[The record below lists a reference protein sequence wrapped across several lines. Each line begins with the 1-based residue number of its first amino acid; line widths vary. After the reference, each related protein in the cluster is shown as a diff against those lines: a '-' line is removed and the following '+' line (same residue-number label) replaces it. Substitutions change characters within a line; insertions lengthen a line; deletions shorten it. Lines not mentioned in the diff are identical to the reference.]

1 MRCTHCN
8 AIIPEGWMRCPRC
21 GKEVQIVPDYNPLDD
36 VLTQEVKGSVEDVTR
51 QLQTKD
57 VRDFGR
63 RQEVYQ
69 SKAMRVLSQEELDE
83 IQAGRERAA
92 RNRSRAEA
100 KRKQQERKK
109 QLVRRRRKVLLI
121 LFLVLLIFGAAFGYF
136 LYQNSYVGKVAKG
149 YDALQMKEYQT
160 AEKYFKHAI
169 GKNVQ
174 RAEAYSGL
182 AETYM
187 EQDEG
192 DEAESVFLSAI
203 ASYPSNE
210 ELYRAAISFYEET
223 KQLDKISEILEDCDD
238 ESVLSSL
245 KAYVST
251 EPVFSLDDGKYSE
264 VQEVTLSAS
273 GETIYYTTDGTN
285 PTSSS
290 TKYTEPIL
298 LNEEGKTQIKAIAYN
313 KKKIPSLVVSKTYEI
328 EFPVAD
334 APVVTPSTGQYSTA
348 TQISITVPEGYTA
361 YYTTDGSTPTTESSL
376 YTGPIEMPE
385 GQTLFST
392 VLVGKTGKMT
402 QITKRNYIYQPQ

>member
-1 MRCTHCN
+1 MCSS
-8 AIIPEGWMRCPRC
+8 
-21 GKEVQIVPDYNPLDD
+21 DL
-36 VLTQEVKGSVEDVTR
+36 
-51 QLQTKD
+51 
-57 VRDFGR
+57 
-63 RQEVYQ
+63 
-69 SKAMRVLSQEELDE
+69 
-83 IQAGRERAA
+83 
-92 RNRSRAEA
+92 
-100 KRKQQERKK
+100 
-109 QLVRRRRKVLLI
+109 
-121 LFLVLLIFGAAFGYF
+121 
-136 LYQNSYVGKVAKG
+136 
-149 YDALQMKEYQT
+149 
-160 AEKYFKHAI
+160 
-169 GKNVQ
+169 
-174 RAEAYSGL
+174 
-182 AETYM
+182 
-187 EQDEG
+187 
-192 DEAESVFLSAI
+192 
-203 ASYPSNE
+203 
-210 ELYRAAISFYEET
+210 AAISFYEET

>member
-69 SKAMRVLSQEELDE
+69 SKATRVLSQEELDE

-169 GKNVQ
+169 GKNAQ
-174 RAEAYSGL
+174 RAEAYFGL

>member
-1 MRCTHCN
+1 MRCAHCN

-69 SKAMRVLSQEELDE
+69 SKATRVLSQEELDE

-169 GKNVQ
+169 GKNAQ
-174 RAEAYSGL
+174 RAEAYSDL

-273 GETIYYTTDGTN
+273 GETIYYTTDGTD

-348 TQISITVPEGYTA
+348 MQISITVPEGYTA

-385 GQTLFST
+385 GQTLFSA
-392 VLVGKTGKMT
+392 VLVSKTGKMT
-402 QITKRNYIYQPQ
+402 QITKRKYIYQPQ

>member
-69 SKAMRVLSQEELDE
+69 SKATRVLSQEELDE

-169 GKNVQ
+169 GKNAQ
-174 RAEAYSGL
+174 GAEAYSGL

>member
-69 SKAMRVLSQEELDE
+69 SKATRVLSQEELDE

-169 GKNVQ
+169 GKNAQ

-334 APVVTPSTGQYSTA
+334 APVVTPSTGQ
-348 TQISITVPEGYTA
+348 
-361 YYTTDGSTPTTESSL
+361 
-376 YTGPIEMPE
+376 
-385 GQTLFST
+385 
-392 VLVGKTGKMT
+392 
-402 QITKRNYIYQPQ
+402 